1 MEQQA
6 QPQSGLNET
15 LTAEQLEKELVAK
28 AAKQQVDPV
37 SAAET
42 MYEVYLPRLKMLVSR
57 LSAKSLR
64 RLIIGLIEVPIVQ
77 EEFRDKDKLAKES
90 YELGDRLLQAKSM
103 LILHTLAE
111 YEKLQ
116 QTTKTEEEV
125 QNVGTN

>member
-6 QPQSGLNET
+6 QPQNGLNET